1 MTIYQNPSLIEV
13 AETIAD
19 NKFVLG
25 DALVQVG
32 ISAPNLESSLASIAM
47 AQAELG
53 HARLLYRWAD
63 DLVGTKREV
72 QSQTG
77 KAFSEVVG
85 ISNWI
90 SLIANVYVVNLSV
103 DLVMRAMLDHQNPN
117 INPPFAKMLKEQHEH
132 LVYSRNWCRL
142 LLEDEGGVPR
152 AFLKALDEACVEVEA
167 WLQKVANDSL
177 LISESIILEKNQ
189 IVSGFVNEI
198 NSLKVN
204 GSVSYV

>member
-1 MTIYQNPSLIEV
+1 MTIIQNPSLIEV

-25 DALVQVG
+25 DALVQIG

-63 DLVGTKREV
+63 DLMGTKRDV
-72 QSQTG
+72 QNQTG
-77 KAFSEVVG
+77 KAFSKVVHT
-85 ISNWI
+85 SNWV
-90 SLIANVYVVNLSV
+90 SLIANVYVVNVAV
-103 DLVMRAMLDHQNPN
+103 DLVMRAILEHKNPT

-132 LVYSRNWCRL
+132 LVYSRNWCQL
-142 LLEDEGGVPR
+142 LLEDKGAVPR
-152 AFLKALDEACVEVEA
+152 AFTEALEEASVEA
-167 WLQKVANDSL
+167 QQWLAKVSTDPSLIND
-177 LISESIILEKNQ
+177 SIILENNQ
-189 IVSGFVNEI
+189 IVSGFIDKI
-198 NSLKVN
+198 NSLTTN